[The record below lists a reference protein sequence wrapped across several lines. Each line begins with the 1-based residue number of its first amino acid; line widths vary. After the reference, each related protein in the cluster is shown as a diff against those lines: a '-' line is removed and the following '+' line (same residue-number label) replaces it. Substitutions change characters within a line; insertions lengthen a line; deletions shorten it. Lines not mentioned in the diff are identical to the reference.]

1 MPSFAWKLDDRQV
14 AAVATYVRNE
24 WGNAAPAV
32 TADQVAKLRARLAF
46 DPHTNGATKATPL
59 SRPGPHTL
67 GVAGTDS
74 RDNGG
79 AQAGRAAPES
89 GTSASGTPPPASQAA
104 QGPG

>member
-1 MPSFAWKLDDRQV
+1 V

-32 TADQVAKLRARLAF
+32 TADQVAKLRDKLTF
-46 DPHTNGATKATPL
+46 DPHANGATKATPL

-79 AQAGRAAPES
+79 AQAGRVAPASDAASAAATP
-89 GTSASGTPPPASQAA
+89 ASGS
-104 QGPG
+104 